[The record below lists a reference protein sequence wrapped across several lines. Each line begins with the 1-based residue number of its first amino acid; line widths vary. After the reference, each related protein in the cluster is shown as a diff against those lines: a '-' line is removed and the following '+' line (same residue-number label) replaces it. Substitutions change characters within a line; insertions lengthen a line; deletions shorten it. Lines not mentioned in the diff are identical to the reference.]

1 MLDKLNEK
9 PVYAR
14 DRAAGKK
21 LYYYTGRSFKHIFY
35 NAFIHIIGSFW
46 NFKCT
51 LVLYFKIYNFF
62 CGVVIKNALIINENY
77 TLHLFTDIDA
87 SQLNI
92 SFFFSVRFRDE
103 FSYTFEF
110 KF

>member
-92 SFFFSVRFRDE
+92 SFFFS
-103 FSYTFEF
+103 
-110 KF
+110 